1 VAIPTFVDQ
10 VTLRVYAGHG
20 GNGCASIHRE
30 KFKPLGGPDGGNGGD
45 GGSVIL
51 RVDHGL
57 TTLVAYHRQSHWRAT
72 SGQPGRGDHQN
83 GARGEDV
90 ILPVPN
96 GTVVIDAETGEQIAD
111 LTGEGGE
118 IVVAQGGRGGLGNA
132 ALASPARKAPGFALL
147 GEEGESRTITLELKV
162 VADIGLVGFPSAGK
176 SSLVAAISRAR
187 PKIADYPFTTLVP
200 NLGVVVAGDVS
211 FTVADVPGLIAGASE
226 GRGLGFDFLRHIE
239 RCAAIVHVIDCAT
252 YEPGRDPIT
261 DLDVIEAEL
270 QAHGGL
276 EDRPRLVALNKI
288 DIPDAQQVAELASG
302 ELRDRGLQVFP
313 ISTRSGQGI
322 HALIYAMARL
332 IMARHAAEPP
342 PPPARIVI
350 RPKPIDDHAEFTVQR
365 EGELWR
371 VRGDKPERWVRQTD
385 FSNAEAVGYLADRLH
400 RIGIED
406 RLLELGAEPGDGVA
420 IGGANAVIF
429 DFAPQIDI
437 GAEILS
443 PRGGD
448 QRLVEERPA
457 AQRRREKDWAYHASD
472 EQDEAADSD
481 PSTGS
486 GHISTGSGNTSRDS
500 GPSTSSGHLAQDA
513 GRDDA

>member
-1 VAIPTFVDQ
+1 VAIPTFVDE
-10 VTLRVYAGHG
+10 VTLHVYGGHG

-57 TTLVAYHRQSHWRAT
+57 TTLVGFHRQAHWRAT

-90 ILPVPN
+90 ILAVPN
-96 GTVVIDAETGEQIAD
+96 GTVVLDAKTGEEIAD
-111 LTGEGGE
+111 LTADHTE
-118 IVVAQGGRGGLGNA
+118 VVIAPGGRGGLGNA

-147 GEEGESRTITLELKV
+147 GEEGETRTITLELKV
-162 VADIGLVGFPSAGK
+162 VADIGLVGLPSAGK

-270 QAHGGL
+270 KAHGGL

-288 DIPDAQQVAELASG
+288 DIPDAQQVAEFAIG
-302 ELRDRGLQVFP
+302 DLRDRGLQVFP
-313 ISTRSGQGI
+313 ISTRSGKGL
-322 HALIYAMARL
+322 HELIYAMARL
-332 IMARHAAEPP
+332 IAARRAAEPP
-342 PPPARIVI
+342 PPPARIII
-350 RPKPIDDHAEFTVQR
+350 RPKSIDDQSGFTVER

-371 VRGDKPERWVRQTD
+371 VRGHKPERWVRQTD
-385 FSNAEAVGYLADRLH
+385 FANAEAVGYLADRLH

-406 RLLELGAEPGDGVA
+406 RLLELGAQPGDGVA
-420 IGGANAVIF
+420 IGAENAVIF

-443 PRGGD
+443 SRGQD
-448 QRLVEERPA
+448 QRLTAERPA
-457 AQRRREKDWAYHASD
+457 AQRRREKDRAYHEENSELAEPGSD
-472 EQDEAADSD
+472 D
-481 PSTGS
+481 
-486 GHISTGSGNTSRDS
+486 
-500 GPSTSSGHLAQDA
+500 
-513 GRDDA
+513 DDA

>member
-10 VTLRVYAGHG
+10 VTLHVYGGHG

-51 RVDHGL
+51 RIDHGL
-57 TTLVAYHRQSHWRAT
+57 TTLVSYHRQAHWRAT

-83 GARGEDV
+83 GARGDDV
-90 ILPVPN
+90 ILLVPN
-96 GTVVIDAETGEQIAD
+96 GTVVIDAETGTQLAD
-111 LTGEGGE
+111 LTADQSELV
-118 IVVAQGGRGGLGNA
+118 IAQGGRGGLGNA

-147 GEEGESRTITLELKV
+147 GEQGETHTITLELKV
-162 VADIGLVGFPSAGK
+162 VADIGLVGLPSAGK

-200 NLGVVVAGDVS
+200 NLGVVVAGDIS

-252 YEPGRDPIT
+252 YQPGRDPIT

-270 QAHGGL
+270 KARGGL

-288 DIPDAQQVAELASG
+288 DIPDAQQVADFVIG

-313 ISTRSGQGI
+313 ISTRSGQGL
-322 HALIYAMARL
+322 HELIYAMARL
-332 IMARHAAEPP
+332 IAARRAAEPP
-342 PPPARIVI
+342 PPPARIII
-350 RPKPIDDHAEFTVQR
+350 RPKPIDDQSGFTVER

-371 VRGDKPERWVRQTD
+371 VRGTKPERWVRQTD
-385 FSNAEAVGYLADRLH
+385 FANAEAVGYLADRLH

-406 RLLELGAEPGDGVA
+406 RLLELGAQPGDGVA
-420 IGGANAVIF
+420 IGGEHAVIF

-443 PRGGD
+443 SRGHD
-448 QRLVEERPA
+448 QRLTEDRPA
-457 AQRRREKDWAYHASD
+457 VQRRREKDRAYRAP
-472 EQDEAADSD
+472 EQADEADTD
-481 PSTGS
+481 
-486 GHISTGSGNTSRDS
+486 
-500 GPSTSSGHLAQDA
+500 GPVTSSGEIRADS
-513 GRDDA
+513 GSDDA